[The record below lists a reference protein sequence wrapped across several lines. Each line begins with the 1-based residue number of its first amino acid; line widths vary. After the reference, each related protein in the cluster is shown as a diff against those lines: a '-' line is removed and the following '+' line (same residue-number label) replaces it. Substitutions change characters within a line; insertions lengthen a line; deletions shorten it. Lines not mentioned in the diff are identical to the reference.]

1 MKKYS
6 IALILFSAVLFSCN
20 MELTPEGEIHDE
32 EALETIA
39 DFESFTRGLYA
50 MARSFTSGD
59 NIVLSDIQLDDFH
72 AVTGNGNRRMDFY
85 NGSILPSTGEI
96 AAIYSSYYAGIAEIN
111 FFLDHAVSKLENGSF
126 SREETASLNRC
137 VGAAHFL
144 RAYCYASLADKFCAS
159 YRNIADPTAAG
170 TGLSLQLT
178 YAPTADNSQYPGRSS
193 LQATYD
199 QILADLDDALAE
211 TTAYET
217 ISETEPRSNAIYISS
232 DAVKALLAR
241 VYLAMGNDEDAL
253 TMAEEVIATN
263 RYPLTDR
270 NNFAK
275 LWTNDEGSEVL
286 WVVDADYT
294 YHGSATGDAF
304 ASNTTKSDYL
314 PTKECIYLFDENDIR
329 WTTWFDEKEYQDG
342 DTKILMCRFMKYPG
356 NPDLYATG
364 ASSNFVQKGKPLRS
378 AELYLIAA
386 EACQNLNQESQAI
399 QYLTT
404 LETTR
409 IKGTQVA
416 KRLASLSGTALRDE
430 IRDERHREMMG
441 EGSRFADLKRWG
453 AGFTRGTIYENHEG
467 LIISNYMNLHYD
479 ADDYRFLWPLPQHEL
494 DTNPQVRG
502 QQNPGYDL

>member
-1 MKKYS
+1 MKKN
-6 IALILFSAVLFSCN
+6 IFGILVCSLALFSCN

-32 EALETIA
+32 EALESIE

-59 NIVLSDIQLDDFH
+59 NVVLSDIQLDDFH
-72 AVTGNGNRRMDFY
+72 AVIGNGNRRMDFY

-111 FFLDHAVSKLENGSF
+111 FFLDHAESKLADGTFAGEDAATLS
-126 SREETASLNRC
+126 RC

-144 RAYCYASLADKFCAS
+144 RAYCYASLADKYCGS
-159 YRNIADPTAAG
+159 YRNAADIEEEG
-170 TGLSLQLT
+170 TGLSLQLS
-178 YAPTADNSQYPGRSS
+178 YAPTADNSKYPGRSS
-193 LQATYD
+193 LKVTYA
-199 QILADLDDALAE
+199 QILSDLGKALEE
-211 TTAYET
+211 TTAYEEA
-217 ISETEPRSNAIYISS
+217 SDTEPRSNSIYITS
-232 DAVKALLAR
+232 DAVKALTAR
-241 VYLAMGNDEDAL
+241 VHLTMGNAQRAFAL
-253 TMAEEVIATN
+253 ADEVIATN

-270 NNFAK
+270 NSFAK
-275 LWTNDEGSEVL
+275 LWTDDEGSEIL
-286 WVVDADYT
+286 WLVDADYT

-314 PTKECIYLFDENDIR
+314 PTKECIFLFDENDIR

-386 EACQNLNQESQAI
+386 EACQDMGDEQKAI
-399 QYLTT
+399 QYLSA

-409 IKGTQVA
+409 IKGSQVA
-416 KRLASLSGTALRDE
+416 KRIAALSGTALRDE
-430 IRDERHREMMG
+430 IRDERHREMIG
-441 EGSRFADLKRWG
+441 EGSRLADLKRWQS
-453 AGFTRGTIYENHEG
+453 GFTRGEIYENHEG
-467 LIISNYMNLHYD
+467 LIISNYMNQHYD

-502 QQNPGYDL
+502 QQNPGYDF